1 MRILKDIIKS
11 CLFGLGIIATFML
24 CIWLIDH
31 GLTIAGDYLRDHDN
45 ARDIAIGTSLT
56 VIAAV
61 VITWLS
67 VLVAHHRKEM
77 TEDGFSRQD

>member
-1 MRILKDIIKS
+1 MKDVIKS
-11 CLFGLGIIATFML
+11 CLFGLGIIATFMA

-31 GLTIAGDYLRDHDN
+31 GLTIAGDYLRNHDS

-67 VLVAHHRKEM
+67 VLVARHRKEM